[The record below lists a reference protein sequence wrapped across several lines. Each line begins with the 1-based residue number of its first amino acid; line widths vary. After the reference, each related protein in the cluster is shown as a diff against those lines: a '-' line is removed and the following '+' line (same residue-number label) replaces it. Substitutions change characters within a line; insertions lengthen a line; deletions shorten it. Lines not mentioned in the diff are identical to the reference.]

1 MVLIKVLVSL
11 YCNGGKRQN
20 SEDSDSQK
28 IICSTY
34 GLLIEIMLVVKN
46 KDIIFFMLKIELV
59 KFAHW
64 KCTVHSCQC
73 YI

>member
-1 MVLIKVLVSL
+1 MMLIKVLVSL

-34 GLLIEIMLVVKN
+34 GLLIEIMLVVKKQGHYIFYV
-46 KDIIFFMLKIELV
+46 KDRVGKMCALEM
-59 KFAHW
+59 
-64 KCTVHSCQC
+64 HST
-73 YI
+73 